1 MVTASIE
8 VKASALRGIIKV
20 LESRGMLAD
29 VRARVSE
36 PARELIAAP
45 PPASTWISHGVV
57 EEICLAVTAIA
68 GAHTWREVTYLAA
81 RDSILPLLRTAIEG
95 FLRLFGASPAG
106 LYKKWRHIAGSSIR
120 GLSHVYTPTSDRS
133 GVMLVTFDGCRDVP
147 EPVFEGA
154 GSALAL
160 TFELLGI
167 KGSVDDPEI
176 VDDGVGNKARFAIR
190 W

>member
-29 VRARVSE
+29 VRARLSE

-68 GAHTWREVTYLAA
+68 GAHTWRE
-81 RDSILPLLRTAIEG
+81 
-95 FLRLFGASPAG
+95 
-106 LYKKWRHIAGSSIR
+106 
-120 GLSHVYTPTSDRS
+120 
-133 GVMLVTFDGCRDVP
+133 
-147 EPVFEGA
+147 
-154 GSALAL
+154 
-160 TFELLGI
+160 
-167 KGSVDDPEI
+167 
-176 VDDGVGNKARFAIR
+176 
-190 W
+190 